1 MTSPTEL
8 VLILVLLTDLITV
21 SIADVRLSIRVVT
34 VQGIALGFL
43 SLLMIEGEFN
53 LNLLVIALGTF
64 VMKGYVFPWLLYRT
78 LRTAN
83 VRSES
88 VPSVGFTL
96 SKVIGVLLI
105 VSSFWL
111 ASRFGQLAD
120 ATGLSVLTLPVAL
133 ATLLCGLFVIVT
145 RRLALMQ
152 VLGYLMLENGVFVF
166 GVALAYEDPML
177 VEMGILLD
185 VFVAVLVMGVAMF
198 HINREFDHIDVERL
212 TELRD

>member
-1 MTSPTEL
+1 M
-8 VLILVLLTDLITV
+8 
-21 SIADVRLSIRVVT
+21 
-34 VQGIALGFL
+34 
-43 SLLMIEGEFN
+43 
-53 LNLLVIALGTF
+53 
-64 VMKGYVFPWLLYRT
+64 
-78 LRTAN
+78 AN
-83 VRSES
+83 VRNES
-88 VPSVGFTL
+88 VPTVGFTL
-96 SKVIGVLLI
+96 SKVIGVLLV

-111 ASRFGQLAD
+111 AARFGQLTDVTHGSA
-120 ATGLSVLTLPVAL
+120 LTLPVAL
-133 ATLLCGLFVIVT
+133 STLLCGLFFIVT

-166 GVALAYEDPML
+166 GVALAHEAPML